1 MSDRPHGREEFRA
14 AVDAGIAP
22 RAARFDRDQ
31 AIPRDVLDHMGELGW
46 WGAILPAE
54 VGGSGL
60 DMVTLGEL
68 HEEVGRGCSSVR
80 SLLTVH
86 SMVAYAV
93 SRWGSEEQRTRWLP
107 RLARGETIGAFCLTE
122 REAGSDVATIAAT
135 AVRQDDGGFVL
146 DGAKRWTTGGQIA
159 GLLLVFARTGRGI
172 SAFLVERDTPGVEV
186 RPVHDMLGTRGS
198 MLAEIDFRDC
208 RLGPEALLGPDGF
221 ALATVVTGVLD
232 IGRYSV
238 ACGCVGILQA
248 CLEAGARF
256 TAERGGRTQALSEHQ
271 LIRQM
276 LTQMVTDV
284 SAARLLCRQAGELKD
299 RQDPQTIMATWIAK
313 YFAST
318 AAARA
323 ASDAVQIHGA
333 VGCSPDH
340 PVQRYYRDAKVME
353 IIEGSTQIQQIK
365 IAEEAYRWTA
375 R

>member
-1 MSDRPHGREEFRA
+1 MSDGPFGRKEFRA
-14 AVDAGIAP
+14 VVDAEIAP
-22 RAARFDRDQ
+22 HAARFDREQ
-31 AIPRDVLDHMGELGW
+31 SIPANVLRRIGELGW
-46 WGAILPAE
+46 WGAILPVEA
-54 VGGSGL
+54 GGSGM

-86 SMVAYAV
+86 SMAAYAV
-93 SRWGSEEQRTRWLP
+93 SRWGSEGQRARWLP
-107 RLARGETIGAFCLTE
+107 LLARGEAIGAFCLTE
-122 REAGSDVATIAAT
+122 PEAGSDAAGISAT
-135 AVRQDDGGFVL
+135 ATRQQDGGFVL
-146 DGAKRWTTGGQIA
+146 QGSKRWITGGQIA
-159 GLLLVFARTGRGI
+159 DLLLVFARTGRGV
-172 SAFLVERDTPGVEV
+172 SAFLVESDSPGVVV

-198 MLAEIDFRDC
+198 MLAEIDFQDC
-208 RLGPEALLGPDGF
+208 RLGPDALLGPDGF

-248 CLEAGARF
+248 CMEAGASF
-256 TAERGGRTQALSEHQ
+256 TAAQGGRTQPLSSHQ
-271 LIRQM
+271 LVRQM
-276 LTQMVTDV
+276 LSQMVTDV

-299 RQDPQTIMATWIAK
+299 RNDPQTIMATWIAK

-318 AAARA
+318 AATRA
-323 ASDAVQIHGA
+323 ASDAVQLHGA
-333 VGCSPDH
+333 AGCAPDH
-340 PVQRYYRDAKVME
+340 AAQRYYRDAKIME